1 MNRTTA
7 HPLLTIPEAAAY
19 LNVSVP
25 TMWRLR
31 RDGVVPVV
39 KLGNKAKSRV
49 RVRREDLDAL
59 IAAGYQPATSG
70 PLAH

>member
-39 KLGNKAKSRV
+39 KLGDKTKSRV

-70 PLAH
+70 PLAR